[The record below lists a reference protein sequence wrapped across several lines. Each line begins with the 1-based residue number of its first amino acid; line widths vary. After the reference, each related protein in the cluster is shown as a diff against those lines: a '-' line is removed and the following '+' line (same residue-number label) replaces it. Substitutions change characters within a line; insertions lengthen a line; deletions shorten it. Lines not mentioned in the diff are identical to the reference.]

1 MSERILIPLDGSETA
16 EAILPQV
23 QRFLKRHAAEVVLLQ
38 GVPSLVPDFHF
49 AVPGQHE
56 EVNAYIR
63 KRTFELINEGIQ
75 AKGIVRG
82 GSAADLILESAHAEH
97 ATMIAM
103 STHGRT
109 GLGRFVFGS
118 VAEKVLRASPV
129 PVLLVRSF
137 PHAGPSRG
145 RIEELPFRSF
155 LVPLDGS
162 EGSKSAIPLVLRW
175 ARPLDAHVT
184 LLHVVEQ
191 DPLAP
196 HWPAPGAA
204 VRESQKALTEACIPN
219 MLEERQGDPASEI
232 LRWSEEHETDL
243 IVMSSHGRSGPSRW
257 VLGSVTEKIL
267 RAAAV
272 PMIVAHRTSPA
283 KAEPAVRAEISATLP
298 PVPLGIPSGPGV
310 AQGMGRHRG
319 DKE

>member
-1 MSERILIPLDGSETA
+1 MGERILIPLDGSETA

-23 QRFLKRHAAEVVLLQ
+23 QRFLRRHAAEVVLLQ
-38 GVPSLVPDFHF
+38 AVGGIAPDFHF

-63 KRTFELINEGIQ
+63 KRTFELVNDGITARGLVREG
-75 AKGIVRG
+75 R
-82 GSAADLILESAHAEH
+82 AAELILEAAESER
-97 ATMIAM
+97 ATLIAM

-129 PVLLVRSF
+129 PVLMVRSF
-137 PHAGPSRG
+137 PHGGPSRG
-145 RIEELPFRSF
+145 RIEELPFRNF

-162 EGSKSAIPLVLRW
+162 DASASSIPLILRW

-184 LLHVVEQ
+184 LLHVVEPG
-191 DPLAP
+191 PLAP

-204 VRESQKALTEACIPN
+204 VRETQKALTEACIPN
-219 MLEERQGDPASEI
+219 VLEELQGDPASEI

-243 IVMSSHGRSGPSRW
+243 IVMSSHGRSGPTRW
-257 VLGSVTEKIL
+257 ILGSVTEKVL
-267 RAAAV
+267 RAATV
-272 PMIVAHRTSPA
+272 PLVVAHRSPA
-283 KAEPAVRAEISATLP
+283 RREEIAIRPEISAILP
-298 PVPLGIPSGPGV
+298 P
-310 AQGMGRHRG
+310 A
-319 DKE
+319 